1 MNQFESIQ
9 HSLTKAFSNFQAVF
23 QIKINPCSEIFILEY
38 QGQSFIVEKFILDTE
53 QVIINIDGTEII
65 IDNFDDKKTF
75 KIANAQIFGFIP
87 IDGKKGLL
95 GFGKSYCD
103 FIFFDNQDFCFVE
116 SKLNATSERKVNK
129 KRQEAVEQ
137 LGNTVEE
144 FNQKLNNNY
153 QLFNLE
159 AYICSPDFYPR
170 NDATWETFARKFLEK
185 YQIDLFETREKFCR
199 QVSEE

>member
-1 MNQFESIQ
+1 MNQFKSMQ
-9 HSLTKAFSNFQAVF
+9 HSLTQAFNNFQAVF
-23 QIKINPCSEIFILEY
+23 KIELNPCSEILILEY
-38 QGQSFIVEKFILDTE
+38 QGQSFIVEKIIPNAA
-53 QVIINIDGTEII
+53 QVTININGAKII
-65 IDNFDDKKTF
+65 VNNFDETKTF
-75 KIANAQIFGFIP
+75 KIVNAQILGFIP
-87 IDGKKGLL
+87 IDGKEGLL

-144 FNQKLNNNY
+144 FNQGLDNNY

-159 AYICSPDFYPR
+159 AYVCSPNFYPR

-185 YQIDLFETREKFCR
+185 YHIDLFEAREKFCR
-199 QVSEE
+199 